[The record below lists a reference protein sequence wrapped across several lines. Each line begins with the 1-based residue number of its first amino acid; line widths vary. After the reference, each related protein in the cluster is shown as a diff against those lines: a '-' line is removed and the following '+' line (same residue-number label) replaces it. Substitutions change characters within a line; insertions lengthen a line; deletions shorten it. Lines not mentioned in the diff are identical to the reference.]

1 MVGKMGLALG
11 VALGILATTPAFAD
25 CASAMKSNDAMMMKS
40 TDMTKKDS
48 AMKEQNT
55 AKAMMEKKDE
65 AGCMMHANK
74 AMEMLNKADAFV
86 LAAKAANIRC
96 PRQPSLEIA
105 GPSRR
110 WFCP

>member
-40 TDMTKKDS
+40 TDMAKKDS

-74 AMEMLNKADAFV
+74 AMEMLK
-86 LAAKAANIRC
+86 
-96 PRQPSLEIA
+96 
-105 GPSRR
+105 
-110 WFCP
+110 

>member
-40 TDMTKKDS
+40 TDMAKKDS
-48 AMKEQNT
+48 AMKEEKM
-55 AKAMMEKKDE
+55 AKDMMDKKDE

-74 AMEMLNKADAFV
+74 AMEMMK
-86 LAAKAANIRC
+86 
-96 PRQPSLEIA
+96 
-105 GPSRR
+105 
-110 WFCP
+110 